1 MANKRVQA
9 TRNPRAPDPQRSAC
23 IICFDGEEGTVDC
36 REQARKIYELCVI
49 RANTTQTTFTYG
61 EVLSAL
67 GYQKGVPGHAI
78 RYGLEL
84 VLIACVDGG
93 LPILTSIVVN
103 QSTRSPTPATPTGEC
118 TNNSR
123 NSWEKEAQKVFSHAK
138 WPDVDEI
145 DWDYVWENRH
155 SLSDKHGIR
164 GYWSNK

>member
-1 MANKRVQA
+1 MRHFATESGKSKGQFYTPAEVSRIMAKV
-9 TRNPRAPDPQRSAC
+9 
-23 IICFDGEEGTVDC
+23 IGICVT
-36 REQARKIYELCVI
+36 
-49 RANTTQTTFTYG
+49 RANTIQNAFTYG
-61 EVLSAL
+61 EILSAL
-67 GYQKGVPGHAI
+67 GYKEGVPGHAI

-84 VLIACVDGG
+84 VLIACVDSG

-103 QSTRSPTPATPTGEC
+103 QTTGSPTPPTPTG
-118 TNNSR
+118 NSH
-123 NSWEKEAQKVFSHAK
+123 NSWEKEAHRVFSHVG